1 MHTNIKWILVILVVG
16 LCFQIQG
23 KRTADADNP
32 LIDPGTDTAAWHD
45 ANPQDKQ
52 DPVPR
57 NKRTQSQAEQ
67 SKMTP
72 DDVIE
77 IMKLG
82 NRRFMSDSLTQRV
95 HTKLVRAA
103 AAGQFPKAVVLSCV
117 DSRIPVEDV
126 FDLGI
131 GDLFVARVAGNF
143 ANTDIIGSME
153 FACKVSGSMVV
164 MVMGHEDCGAIMG
177 AIDGVQLGNLTAT
190 LDNLQPA
197 IQAVPGFEG
206 GRDATNGK
214 FVQAVADK
222 NVGLTIAMIRER
234 SPILRQMEKE
244 GNLKFVGAMYAMET
258 GKVTF
263 DVK

>member
-1 MHTNIKWILVILVVG
+1 MPIYLHSILFTLVVV
-16 LCFQIQG
+16 LLLQLQVEPVVC
-23 KRTADADNP
+23 ADTP
-32 LIDPGTDTAAWHD
+32 FGFEGSD
-45 ANPQDKQ
+45 AGELFEAGPQDKQ

-57 NKRTQSQAEQ
+57 NKRTQSQSEQ

-82 NRRFMSDSLTQRV
+82 NRRFMSDSLTKRV
-95 HTKLVRAA
+95 HTKQVRAA
-103 AAGQFPKAVVLSCV
+103 ALGQFPKAIVLGCV
-117 DSRIPVEDV
+117 DSRVPVEDV

-131 GDLFVARVAGNF
+131 GDVFVARIAGNF

-177 AIDGVQLGNLTAT
+177 AIDRVQLGNLTAT
-190 LDNLQPA
+190 LNNLQPA
-197 IQAVPGFEG
+197 VQAVPGFEG
-206 GRDATNGK
+206 DRDATNGK

-222 NVGLTIAMIRER
+222 M
-234 SPILRQMEKE
+234 S
-244 GNLKFVGAMYAMET
+244 F
-258 GKVTF
+258 
-263 DVK
+263 

>member
-1 MHTNIKWILVILVVG
+1 MHTNINGMLVILVVA
-16 LCFQIQG
+16 LSFQIQG
-23 KRTADADNP
+23 KQTAHADNP
-32 LIDPGTDTAAWHD
+32 LIVPGCEPTAWHD

-57 NKRTQSQAEQ
+57 NKRTQSLEEQAN
-67 SKMTP
+67 MTP

-82 NRRFMSDSLTQRV
+82 NRRFTSDSLTQRV
-95 HTKLVRAA
+95 HTKLVRSAVS
-103 AAGQFPKAVVLSCV
+103 GQFPKAVVLSCV

-143 ANTDIIGSME
+143 ANTDIIGSIE

-164 MVMGHEDCGAIMG
+164 MVMGHENCGAIIG
-177 AIDGVQLGNLTAT
+177 SIDGVQLGNLTAT

-197 IQAVPGFEG
+197 IQAVPGYEG
-206 GRDATNGK
+206 ARKGSNPK
-214 FVQAVADK
+214 FVQAVANK
-222 NVGLTIAMIRER
+222 NVVLTIAMIRQR
-234 SPILRQMEKE
+234 SPVLRQMEKE
-244 GNLKFVGAMYAMET
+244 GKIKFVGAMYAMET

>member
-1 MHTNIKWILVILVVG
+1 MKSIFMKQIALLILPCL
-16 LCFQIQG
+16 LL
-23 KRTADADNP
+23 TAYSE
-32 LIDPGTDTAAWHD
+32 IDPGFTTRHL
-45 ANPQDKQ
+45 PSRTTIQDRNQQ
-52 DPVPR
+52 DPARKDRVLR
-57 NKRTQSQAEQ
+57 RDEQ
-67 SKMTP
+67 EKMTP

-82 NRRFMSDSLTQRV
+82 NRRFTSDSLTQRV
-95 HTKLVRAA
+95 HTKLVRSAVS
-103 AAGQFPKAVVLSCV
+103 GQFPKAVVLSCV

-143 ANTDIIGSME
+143 ANTDIIGSIE

-164 MVMGHEDCGAIMG
+164 MVMGHENCGAIMG

-197 IQAVPGFEG
+197 IQAVPGYEG
-206 GRDATNGK
+206 GRTGSNPK
-214 FVQAVADK
+214 FVQAVANK
-222 NVGLTIAMIRER
+222 NVLLTIAMIRER

-244 GNLKFVGAMYAMET
+244 GKIKFVGAMYAMET

-263 DVK
+263 EVK